1 LRYVLIIWL
10 LLPVCMVFGQTFPN
24 EIWHDGKVVLNEG
37 DTLKGLIKYNLDT
50 DLVQHKLMD
59 SGTITTITARS
70 LVFFEIFDGTVNQY
84 RQFYVLPY
92 HVRRDYKAPVIFEL
106 IYQGNELTLLS
117 REKVEYQ
124 VTSYP
129 YAVSG
134 TYTRLVLVYTHY
146 FLWPD
151 GHIEIYPGKKRD
163 LLWVMKKKSAQIKK
177 FIKTNKIKPDRRRDL
192 VKTVTY
198 YNSLFENPETKAN

>member
-1 LRYVLIIWL
+1 MRGILIIL
-10 LLPVCMVFGQTFPN
+10 LFPVCVAAGQTFPN
-24 EIWHDGKVVLNEG
+24 EVWHDGQAVLVGG
-37 DTLKGLIKYNLDT
+37 DTLKGMIKYNLET
-50 DLVQHKLMD
+50 DLVQHKFD
-59 SGTITTITARS
+59 QASTINTLTARS
-70 LVFFEIFDGTVNQY
+70 LAFFEIFDNTSNRY

-92 HVRRDYKAPVIFEL
+92 SVRRDYKAPIIFEL
-106 IYQGNELTLLS
+106 ILEGQELTLLS

-146 FLWPD
+146 FLAPD
-151 GHIEIYPGKKRD
+151 GHIEMYTGKKKD
-163 LLWVMKKKSAQIKK
+163 LLWIMKKKSAVMKRFLK
-177 FIKTNKIKPDRRRDL
+177 NNKIKPDRRTDL
-192 VKTVTY
+192 VRTVNY

>member
-1 LRYVLIIWL
+1 MRFIVIIL
-10 LLPVCMVFGQTFPN
+10 LLPAYFAAGQSFPN
-24 EIWHDGKVVLNEG
+24 EVWHEGQAVLVKG

-50 DLVQHKLMD
+50 DLVQHKFD
-59 SGTITTITARS
+59 QASTINTITARS
-70 LVFFEIFDGTVNQY
+70 LAFFEIFDNTSNRY

-92 HVRRDYKAPVIFEL
+92 SVKRDYKAPIIFEL
-106 IYQGNELTLLS
+106 ILEGPELTLLS

-146 FLWPD
+146 FLAPD
-151 GHIEIYPGKKRD
+151 GHIELHTGKKRD
-163 LLWVMKKKSAQIKK
+163 LLWIMKRKSADMKRFVK
-177 FIKTNKIKPDRRRDL
+177 ANKIKPDRRTDL
-192 VKTVTY
+192 VKTVNY